1 MERKSKTTRT
11 LTWKS
16 FGLSLTDR
24 GHIFLALCSRV
35 RASFEVARLLLWSG
49 DEWVNII
56 DESSLGFPLW
66 LRFVHCG
73 ALFILT
79 VPRIPYSSSSYCYQ
93 IAAFVA
99 FIAHFR
105 IFVSAMPVALYDG
118 TRLQLLGLFTHAFIS
133 QNEDNV
139 SSNGFGVAFL
149 RISTCAMYASTAIN
163 KLRVKDSA
171 WLNGTAIEKLSVVD
185 RCGAP
190 QVHFRIFDTKFDT

>member
-11 LTWKS
+11 LTWKKLWTFS
-16 FGLSLTDR
+16 DR
-24 GHIFLALCSRV
+24 SGAYFSRALLAC
-35 RASFEVARLLLWSG
+35 ACFFEVARLLLWSG

-171 WLNGTAIEKLSVVD
+171 WLNGTAIKKLSVVD
-185 RCGAP
+185 RWCTTGTF
-190 QVHFRIFDTKFDT
+190 QIFDTKFDT